1 MQLPTP
7 ATGLR
12 LTALVGILTLL
23 AAFRWLSSSM
33 TLTNPDDV
41 STLPGGEAPFANR
54 VDNGN
59 DNDAAWPNP
68 HYLKQADHESNLEA
82 YANDPSGSVIP
93 AELRDRAALLDERAR
108 LHDAGDAA
116 GVARLNAVLSTEAF
130 DRAAQVTVRW
140 LDHRDPPTGLFPHT
154 LRPQGRYFSYGDV
167 GADLYP
173 FLAIATRYLVYDRYP
188 EILDALAQERNLS
201 PGFPQDRLLDTLEPR
216 SREPR
221 DQMLA
226 DVEYAKD
233 GLLPLVELL
242 GPDPWLNRMLEVVN
256 AVITTSSVPT
266 ARGPIPSDAAEVN
279 GSMLQVLARLSWQ
292 HDDPRAIEMGRR
304 IAAAYLDD
312 TLPVTGDIPP
322 ERWDFVAH
330 EALGDPI
337 LHLGDHGD
345 EIVSGLVEWERVEV
359 RLGLPEQAAHRA
371 AINRML
377 VRLLNV
383 GRSPGGLW
391 YDGIRYPTGRVQDR
405 TLNDNWGYLG
415 QAYLDQASVLRAT
428 PASDEA
434 IAARFEQSARD
445 MLTATSGVRYHKW
458 ERGDMDGYADT
469 LESALYLLRYVDDPG
484 AATWVDKQ
492 TPVLYGF
499 QRDDGAVTDENIDGN
514 YVRTVM
520 LYGRWQTRG
529 TRVEPWSPTVALGA
543 APDGTC
549 LQVHLHAADAWSG
562 RLLFDAPRHQ
572 QYLGLDVDYPRLNQW
587 QEWWTADPGRQYALT
602 QPGGPDLR
610 LDGAQLT
617 TGIAVAVSPGQ
628 DYQLRACPL

>member
-7 ATGLR
+7 AMGLR
-12 LTALVGILTLL
+12 LTALVGVLIIL
-23 AAFRWLSSSM
+23 AAFRWLSGSS
-33 TLTNPDDV
+33 TLTSPIGDR
-41 STLPGGEAPFANR
+41 TLPGGEAPFANR

-68 HYLKQADHESNLEA
+68 HYLKQADREARLDA
-82 YANDPSGSVIP
+82 YANDPSGTVIQ
-93 AELRDRAALLDERAR
+93 AGLLDRQSLLDERAR
-108 LHDAGDAA
+108 LQDAGDVA

-130 DRAAQVTVRW
+130 QRAAQVTIRW
-140 LDHRDPPTGLFPHT
+140 LDHRDGPTGLFPHT
-154 LRPQGRYFSYGDV
+154 LRPKDRYFSYGDV

-173 FLAIATRYLVYDRYP
+173 FLAIATRYLVYDRYA
-188 EILDALAQERNLS
+188 EILDALAQERALS
-201 PGFPQDRLLDTLEPR
+201 PGFPQDRLLDTLDVR
-216 SREPR
+216 QREPH

-242 GPDPWLNRMLEVVN
+242 GPDPWLGRMDEVVN
-256 AVITTSSVPT
+256 AVITASSVPT
-266 ARGPIPSDAAEVN
+266 PRGPIPSDAAEVN
-279 GSMLQVLARLSWQ
+279 GSMLQVLARRSWLQ
-292 HDDPRAIEMGRR
+292 DDPRSIEMGRR
-304 IAAAYLDD
+304 IVAAYLDD

-322 ERWDFVAH
+322 ERWDFVAQ
-330 EALGDPI
+330 AAVGDPI

-345 EIVSGLVEWERVEV
+345 EIVSGLIEWERVEA

-391 YDGIRYPTGRVQDR
+391 YDGVRYPTGRVQDR

-415 QAYLDQASVLRAT
+415 QAYLDQANVLRAT
-428 PASDEA
+428 SSNDGAVAD
-434 IAARFEQSARD
+434 RFEQSARD

-458 ERGDMDGYADT
+458 EHGDMDGYADT

-484 AATWVDKQ
+484 ASAWVDQQ
-492 TPVLYGF
+492 TAVLYGF
-499 QRDDGAVTDENIDGN
+499 QRDNGAVTDENIDGN
-514 YVRTVM
+514 YIRTTM
-520 LYGRWQTRG
+520 LYGRWLTRG
-529 TRVEPWSPTVALGA
+529 TRVEPWSPTVSLGA
-543 APDGTC
+543 AADGTC

-562 RLLFDAPRHQ
+562 RLLFDGPRHQ

-587 QEWWTADPGRQYALT
+587 QEWWTAEPGRQYALT

-610 LDGAQLT
+610 LDGSQLAS
-617 TGIAVAVSPGQ
+617 GIVVAVSPGQ
-628 DYQLRACPL
+628 EYQLRACPV

>member
-1 MQLPTP
+1 V
-7 ATGLR
+7 AF
-12 LTALVGILTLL
+12 VGVLALL
-23 AAFRWLSSSM
+23 AAFRWLSTSSM
-33 TLTNPDDV
+33 PLNPLNPGDTE
-41 STLPGGEAPFANR
+41 SRPGGEAPFANR

-68 HYLKQADHESNLEA
+68 HYLKQAERESNLEA
-82 YANDPSGSVIP
+82 YANDPSGAIIP
-93 AELRDRAALLDERAR
+93 AELRNRPALLDERAR

-130 DRAAQVTVRW
+130 ERAAQVTVRW
-140 LDHRDPPTGLFPHT
+140 LDRRDGPTGLFPHT
-154 LRPQGRYFSYGDV
+154 LRPKDRYFSYGDV

-188 EILDALAQERNLS
+188 EILDALDAERNLS
-201 PGFPQDRLLDTLEPR
+201 PGFPRDRLLDTLELRP
-216 SREPR
+216 REPH

-242 GPDPWLNRMLEVVN
+242 GPDPWLGRMLEVTD
-256 AVITTSSVPT
+256 AVITESNVPT

-292 HDDPRAIEMGRR
+292 HDDPRYVAMGRR
-304 IAAAYLDD
+304 IAGAYLDD

-322 ERWDFVAH
+322 ERWDFTTQKPV
-330 EALGDPI
+330 GDPI

-345 EIVSGLVEWERVEV
+345 EIVSGVIEWERVER

-391 YDGIRYPTGRVQDR
+391 YDGIHYPTGKVQDR

-415 QAYLDQASVLRAT
+415 QAYLDQASVIRSA
-428 PASDEA
+428 PMGDEA
-434 IAARFEQSARD
+434 AADRFEQSARD
-445 MLTATSGVRYHKW
+445 MLTATSGVRYNKW

-469 LESALYLLRYVDDPG
+469 LESALYLLRYLDDPG
-484 AATWVDKQ
+484 ASAWVDQ
-492 TPVLYGF
+492 QMAVLYGF
-499 QRDDGAVTDENIDGN
+499 QRDNGAVTDENIDGN
-514 YVRTVM
+514 YIRTAM
-520 LYGRWQTRG
+520 LYGRWLTQSA
-529 TRVEPWSPTVALGA
+529 RVEPWSSTVALGA
-543 APDGTC
+543 AADGAC
-549 LQVHLHAADAWSG
+549 LQVHLHAADPWSG
-562 RLLFDAPRHQ
+562 RLLFDGPRHQ
-572 QYLGLDVDYPRLNQW
+572 QNLGLDVDYPRLNQW
-587 QEWWTADPGRQYALT
+587 QEWWTAEPGRRYTLT
-602 QPGGPDLR
+602 QPDSPDVQ
-610 LDGAQLT
+610 LDGAQLAS
-617 TGIAVAVSPGQ
+617 GILASVSPGQ
-628 DYQLRACPL
+628 EYQLRVCPA